1 MEDKTFEENLVN
13 EGMPQADA
21 DKTEAEE
28 ERHDGQIKCP
38 KCGATDIEL
47 NPKTGKLRCNFCRH
61 VFEPELAESDDN
73 ISELKGVKLSKGASD
88 IVADTKD
95 VMTLKCQS
103 CGAEVVIDTASAS
116 QARCH

>member
-47 NPKTGKLRCNFCRH
+47 NPKQ
-61 VFEPELAESDDN
+61 VSSDV
-73 ISELKGVKLSKGASD
+73 ISVDMSLNRS
-88 IVADTKD
+88 
-95 VMTLKCQS
+95 
-103 CGAEVVIDTASAS
+103 
-116 QARCH
+116 